1 MSRPEHSKDTTQ
13 RFLLGGR
20 SSQRRKG
27 RRANWLAPALVGLLK
42 VTVVVC
48 VVGGIGTGIFFLN
61 RYVERTSLAG
71 QADVAL
77 ELKGVPDWVGD
88 QLKEKVFLA
97 AVADGN
103 GLTID
108 EQAAHRVQ
116 QNIDNLVAWLDEVK
130 VLTLH
135 NRLRI
140 EGRWRK
146 PLALVEMGRQRF
158 YLDAEMVVL
167 DYLPMP
173 HLVIVKLAGAPTL
186 KDAPILGE
194 PLQREDLAAA
204 VAIVL
209 QLNRMD
215 ELVAADKPLLR
226 EIDNIDVSNFAGR
239 KGPAAPHIMLYTK
252 DGTQII
258 WGAELG
264 KWTQHLEA
272 TDQEKLAKLYGY
284 YRQYGSLLNGA
295 RYINLRDPTDRI
307 SLPVDKY

>member
-1 MSRPEHSKDTTQ
+1 
-13 RFLLGGR
+13 
-20 SSQRRKG
+20 
-27 RRANWLAPALVGLLK
+27 LVGLLK

-307 SLPVDKY
+307 SLPVD